1 MAKSNADFNILL
13 ENFRNGDQTAFD
25 EIYMRCCGHIAF
37 VCSKICYN
45 KEDVEE
51 IVQDTFMAAFKKA
64 DELRGDTL
72 LALLRKIAVRKC
84 YNNYNNKK
92 IKPEHVTYEGDANP
106 PDVTELNGDF
116 LPEEYLQNKE
126 MQAELLQI
134 INVLPPT
141 QREVVYLYY
150 YADINTEEIARLK
163 NCTAATKVALALG
176 IFLALSGDL
185 SFTSPAM
192 GETITPAKT
201 DALNSYD
208 NALSHFKSI
217 LGERRAQ
224 INSNQRLP
232 NLPGQALYVARINL
246 MSAYKDFTDAVPS
259 KIGRPNKFGIPP
271 EYFDADNEPLFDEYG
286 KLFDLMEAPPAGAQ
300 FSATPFKDIV
310 DLGIAIARAKGLD
323 ATNADAAGRISLGL
337 FFAETNGHQNI
348 GNARSNTYKGSLQT
362 GPSEDRNGRKKW
374 QEIKKVIAAFDPE
387 LSARDAKEEA
397 RAGDLDHRFNHW
409 TAVRDALMNAHADL
423 FPQIPVIV
431 KKLPNPIDQMKVFEL
446 IQIIPTPTRSAL
458 KSGSFVDY
466 RVSDPAIM
474 RYLRNNGIFAL
485 GQADRART
493 SATFREI
500 LDAMW
505 LFNKK
510 FERALSKFDEITRNG
525 SAHDAPG

>member
-1 MAKSNADFNILL
+1 
-13 ENFRNGDQTAFD
+13 
-25 EIYMRCCGHIAF
+25 MR
-37 VCSKICYN
+37 
-45 KEDVEE
+45 
-51 IVQDTFMAAFKKA
+51 
-64 DELRGDTL
+64 
-72 LALLRKIAVRKC
+72 LALAKLCSCRLQSKWPAKHGHANRHGVRK
-84 YNNYNNKK
+84 Y
-92 IKPEHVTYEGDANP
+92 V
-106 PDVTELNGDF
+106 
-116 LPEEYLQNKE
+116 
-126 MQAELLQI
+126 
-134 INVLPPT
+134 
-141 QREVVYLYY
+141 
-150 YADINTEEIARLK
+150 
-163 NCTAATKVALALG
+163 AATRAALALG
-176 IFLALSGDL
+176 IILTLSGGL
-185 SFTSPAM
+185 SFTAPAI
-192 GETITPAKT
+192 GEPITPAKRSS
-201 DALNSYD
+201 DALNSYE

-217 LGERRAQ
+217 LGERRGQ

-232 NLPGQALYVARINL
+232 NLPGQAIYVARINL

-286 KLFDLMEAPPAGAQ
+286 KLFDLMEAPPVGAQ
-300 FSATPFKDIV
+300 FSATPFKDIA
-310 DLGIAIARAKGLD
+310 DLGAAIARAKGLD
-323 ATNADAAGRISLGL
+323 AANAEAAGRISFGL
-337 FFAETNGHQNI
+337 FFAETNGHQNV

-362 GPSEDRNGRKKW
+362 GPSEDRNGRRKW
-374 QEIKKVIAAFDPE
+374 QEIKNVIAAFDPE

-397 RAGDLDHRFNHW
+397 RVGSLDHRFNHW

-466 RVSDPAIM
+466 KVSDPAIM

-510 FERALSKFDEITRNG
+510 FERALSKFEEIKARNG
-525 SAHDAPG
+525 SAHGAPR